1 MRRGLR
7 YGLGG
12 LFGLLLLILL
22 VCAVLLGSQAGSRW
36 LLGQVPGLNVSA
48 FEGRLA
54 GRWQAE
60 RLSWEQDG
68 TRLELQ
74 QPVLVWSPSCLLR
87 GTLCID
93 ELSSTRIELQLAQTD
108 TPSDEP
114 FSLPTLQLPLAIRLG
129 DVHVGAFVLDG
140 NEQLQELQLLA
151 TWQADGIHIERLGA
165 QLDGLA
171 LTLQGSVL
179 PEGDWPLQATASAQ
193 LPAPDGQP
201 WQLDVSASGEL
212 LQRVQLKG
220 ESQGYL
226 AATLTGELQ
235 PLAEHLPASLRI
247 HAKTFR
253 ADSELPEPLTLQQV
267 ELQASGDLQ
276 QGYAVH
282 GVAQLPG
289 EGGAVALNLAGRVN
303 AAGAEIKRLQLSA
316 GPEQLVTLTGQ
327 LDWQDAFSAS
337 SQLDWQDFPWQRLL
351 PQEQAPPVALRH
363 LQADLSYASEHY
375 AGNLQ
380 AQLDGPAGAFSLASR
395 LTGDLSQL
403 RLDDLK
409 LQAGQGSAQ
418 GHVQLAFADGIG
430 WDAALQV
437 ADLDPAY
444 WLAELPGNLGGALV
458 SQGSLKSE
466 RLELNANLDLQ
477 GRLRGQRAQLQ
488 ANAAGAGE
496 RWSLERLDLQVGN
509 NRISG
514 QGRLDREL
522 SGQLDLALEQL
533 GQLWPRLAGRA
544 TGRLDLA
551 GSLQAPQG
559 TLQLSGNGLA
569 FADNRAQALTLN
581 ARLDAAQRGSV
592 QIEAQRLA
600 SGDTRI
606 GNLQLNGSGTRQR
619 QQLDLALDGGPA
631 ELKLALA
638 GDWNGSAWRGRLAS
652 GKVQGGGQTWQ
663 LEKPARL
670 DYLADGRLEFGA
682 HCWRSGEASL
692 CGGEQRL
699 LPEPRIDYK
708 LRDFPLA
715 SLAPWLPEDFAWQGV
730 LNADIDLR
738 LPAGGPSGRVLIDAG
753 NGVLRIREE
762 QRWVEL
768 PYQRLQLDS
777 TLRPQRIDSR
787 LEFAGQGLGQ
797 LQLDAQLDPR
807 PQLKPLSGQFRI
819 DGVDLSVA
827 RPFVAAVETL
837 EGQLQGA
844 GTLGGTLQAPR
855 VSGTL
860 KLSDGKLAGGD
871 LPTVIEQL
879 QVQARIEGERMALAG
894 DWRSGEQGQGSL
906 SGDLAW
912 GDATEVD
919 LRLRGSRLPV
929 VVEPYANLEADPDLR
944 IALAA
949 GRLAVSGKVA
959 VPRGTIRIRELPPQT
974 VKVSPDARVVGE
986 QTPEASPLQLGMDV
1000 QVDVGA
1006 DRLRFIGF
1014 GLTADLKGRL
1024 QVGDNLATR
1033 GELVLSNGRYRA
1045 YGQRLDL
1052 RRARLLFAGPLD
1064 QPYLDVEAIR
1074 KVGDVTA
1081 GVRLNGRADAPR
1093 SEVFSTPAMS
1103 QEQALSYLVLGRP
1116 MNSGGDGNALGQA
1129 ALAMGLSG
1137 SAPVTGALA
1146 ERLGIKDFQLD
1157 DDGAS
1162 GRLSERLSIR
1172 YGLGV
1177 LEPSSVVALRY
1188 ELSKR
1193 LYLEAASGL
1202 ASSLDLFYRRDF

>member
-1 MRRGLR
+1 MRRALR

-12 LFGLLLLILL
+12 LLALLLISLL
-22 VCAVLLGSQAGSRW
+22 TVAALLGSQAGSRW
-36 LLGQVPGLNVSA
+36 VLEQIPGLSVSA

-54 GRWQAE
+54 GRWQAQS
-60 RLSWEQDG
+60 LTWEQDG

-74 QPVLVWSPSCLLR
+74 QPLLDWSPSCLLR
-87 GTLCID
+87 GMLCID
-93 ELSSTRIELQLAQTD
+93 QLSSARVELQLPAD
-108 TPSDEP
+108 APSSEDP
-114 FSLPTLQLPLAIRLG
+114 FSLPTLQVPLSIRLG
-129 DVHVGAFVLDG
+129 EVHIGAFVLDG
-140 NEQLQELQLLA
+140 NEQVQELQLLA
-151 TWQADGIHIERLGA
+151 TWRADGIHIERLAA

-171 LTLQGSVL
+171 LTLQGTLL
-179 PEGDWPLQATASAQ
+179 PEGDWPLDASASAQ
-193 LPAPDGQP
+193 LPAPNGQA
-201 WQLDVSASGEL
+201 WQLDVRASGEL
-212 LQRVQLKG
+212 HKSLQLKG
-220 ESQGYL
+220 TSHGYL
-226 AATLTGELQ
+226 AAILEGELQ

-247 HAKTFR
+247 HADAFR
-253 ADSELPEPLTLQQV
+253 ADSELPATLTLQQV

-289 EGGAVALNLAGRVN
+289 EGGAVALNLAGLVN

-327 LDWQDAFSAS
+327 LGWQEVFSAS

-351 PQEQAPPVALRH
+351 PQEQAPPVELRR
-363 LQADLSYASEHY
+363 LQADLSYAREHY

-403 RLDDLK
+403 RLDDLLLK
-409 LQAGQGSAQ
+409 AGQGSAQ
-418 GHVQLAFADGIG
+418 GHVQLALADGIG
-430 WDAALQV
+430 WDAALKV
-437 ADLDPAY
+437 ADFDPAY
-444 WLAELPGNLGGALV
+444 WRAELPGSLAGSLV
-458 SQGSLKSE
+458 SQGSLKNE
-466 RLELNANLDLQ
+466 RLELNGNLDLQ

-488 ANAAGAGE
+488 ADASGAGE
-496 RWSLERLDLQVGN
+496 RWILQRLDLQVGN
-509 NRISG
+509 NRVSG
-514 QGRLDREL
+514 QGRLDGQL
-522 SGQLDLALEQL
+522 SGHLDLALEQL
-533 GQLWPRLAGRA
+533 GQLWPQLAGRA

-559 TLQLSGNGLA
+559 TLLLNGTGLA
-569 FADNRAQALTLN
+569 FADNRTQALTLN
-581 ARLDAAQRGSV
+581 ARLDATQRGTLQLQV
-592 QIEAQRLA
+592 QRLA
-600 SGDTRI
+600 SGDTLI

-619 QQLDLALDGGPA
+619 QQLDLALDDGPA
-631 ELKLALA
+631 DLKLALA

-652 GKVQGGGQTWQ
+652 GEVQGAGQTWQ

-670 DYLADGRLEFGA
+670 DYLADGRLEFGT
-682 HCWRSGEASL
+682 HCWRSGAASL

-715 SLAPWLPEDFAWQGV
+715 SLAPWLPEDFAWQGQ

-738 LPAGGPSGRVLIDAG
+738 LPASGPSGRVLIDAG

-787 LEFAGQGLGQ
+787 LLFAGQGIGE

-807 PQLKPLSGQFRI
+807 PRLKPLSGQFRI
-819 DGVDLSVA
+819 EGVDLSLA
-827 RPFVAAVETL
+827 RPFIAAVETL

-844 GTLGGTLQAPR
+844 GTLGGTLQAPWI
-855 VSGTL
+855 SGTL
-860 KLSDGKLAGGD
+860 NLSNGKLAGGD

-879 QVQARIEGERMALAG
+879 QVQARIDGERMALDG

-906 SGDLAW
+906 SGDLSW
-912 GDATEVD
+912 GETTLVD

-944 IALAA
+944 IALAD

-959 VPRGTIRIRELPPQT
+959 VPRGAIKIRELPPQT

-986 QTPEASPLQLGMDV
+986 QESTTPALQLGMDV

-1006 DRLRFIGF
+1006 DRLRFTGF

-1024 QVGDNLATR
+1024 QIGDNLTTR
-1033 GELVLSNGRYRA
+1033 GELTLNNGRYRA